1 MHVSLADFYPVADGE
16 TLDTDCFQRALD
28 HLAARGGGTLSVPPG
43 RYHLGTLT
51 LGSNTNLHLD
61 AGVTL
66 LASSRVED
74 YQHQLAQS
82 QAELSQHVLLYAV
95 GQRNISITGKG
106 VIDGNGEA
114 WFAAEKDAQGYRLP
128 RPQRP
133 RIIVFEACEQVT
145 LNDFT
150 IIEAPMWTVHLVSC
164 RHVHIDHLTIDNSM
178 SMPNTDALD
187 IDSCEA
193 VFVSNSYLSAADD
206 AICIKTTHKPAHLRR
221 AARQI
226 MISNCLL
233 RSYSCA
239 FKIGTETF
247 DDVEDVTVSS
257 CTIFDSNRAIGLLS
271 RDGGQF
277 RRLLFSNITL
287 ACRHAP
293 PCHWGKAD
301 ALFVSV
307 RARDPAIAPGS
318 IEQLQ
323 FSNVS
328 GVMEGAI
335 NLHAEQLGQIRDV
348 MLANVQLRQTVAE
361 EVEQGHYDVRPPC
374 NPESPTGMGLD
385 NAYKLDSESGLAFG
399 VAAYPDGL
407 PGVFARGVE
416 NLQLHNVVIT
426 RPQPLPH
433 GWHAETVQILPE

>member
-1 MHVSLADFYPVADGE
+1 MHVSLADFYPIADGE
-16 TLDTDCFQRALD
+16 TLDTHCFQRALN
-28 HLAARGGGTLSVPPG
+28 HLATRGGGTLSVPPG

-51 LGSNTNLHLD
+51 LGSNTNLHLE
-61 AGVTL
+61 AGATL

-74 YQHQLAQS
+74 YQQQLAQS

-95 GQRNISITGKG
+95 GQRNISISGKG
-106 VIDGNGEA
+106 VIDGNGDA
-114 WFAAEKDAQGYRLP
+114 WFAAEKDEQGYRLP
-128 RPQRP
+128 RSQRP
-133 RIIVFEACEQVT
+133 RIVVFEDCEQVT
-145 LNDFT
+145 LQDFT
-150 IIEAPMWTVHLVSC
+150 IIQAPMWTVHLVSC
-164 RHVHIDHLTIDNSM
+164 RHVHVDHLTINNSM

-206 AICIKTTHKPAHLRR
+206 AICIKTSQKPAHLRR

-247 DDVEDVTVSS
+247 DDVEDVTVSG
-257 CTIFDSNRAIGLLS
+257 CTLFDSNRAIGLLS

-335 NLHAEQLGQIRDV
+335 NLHAEQPGQIRDV
-348 MLANVQLRQTVAE
+348 MLANVQLRQVVAAGAD
-361 EVEQGHYDVRPPC
+361 QGHYDVRPPC

-385 NAYKLDSESGLAFG
+385 NAYKLDSASGLAYG

-433 GWHAETVQILPE
+433 GWHAETVQIL

>member
-1 MHVSLADFYPVADGE
+1 
-16 TLDTDCFQRALD
+16 
-28 HLAARGGGTLSVPPG
+28 
-43 RYHLGTLT
+43 
-51 LGSNTNLHLD
+51 
-61 AGVTL
+61 
-66 LASSRVED
+66 
-74 YQHQLAQS
+74 
-82 QAELSQHVLLYAV
+82 
-95 GQRNISITGKG
+95 
-106 VIDGNGEA
+106 VIDGNGDA
-114 WFAAEKDAQGYRLP
+114 WFAAEKDEQGYRLP
-128 RPQRP
+128 RAQRP
-133 RIIVFEACEQVT
+133 RIVVFEDCEQVT
-145 LNDFT
+145 LQDFT
-150 IIEAPMWTVHLVSC
+150 IIQAPMWTVHLVSC
-164 RHVHIDHLTIDNSM
+164 RHVHVDHLTINNSM

-206 AICIKTTHKPAHLRR
+206 AICIKTSQKPAHLRR

-247 DDVEDVTVSS
+247 DDVEDVTVSG
-257 CTIFDSNRAIGLLS
+257 CNLFDSNRAIGLLS

-335 NLHAEQLGQIRDV
+335 NLHAEQPGQIRDV
-348 MLANVQLRQTVAE
+348 MLANVQLRQVVAAGAD
-361 EVEQGHYDVRPPC
+361 QGHYDVRPPC

-385 NAYKLDSESGLAFG
+385 NAHKLDSASGLAYG
-399 VAAYPDGL
+399 VAAYPNGL

-433 GWHAETVQILPE
+433 GWHAETVQIL